1 MLLREI
7 IATGTYA
14 AVIPTEST
22 LALLRA
28 WADSNCIE
36 LDSDL
41 HVTTLY
47 SRKIVNVV
55 PCPDEFVA
63 SGVGFDKFGDSLVLK
78 LSCPALVA
86 RHEQLIG
93 QGGTHDYESF
103 APHLTI
109 QAKSALNPDGV
120 PPIEFGLI
128 FHREYTEPL
137 DESA

>member
-14 AVIPTEST
+14 AVVPTEST

-63 SGVGFDKFGDSLVLK
+63 AGVGFDKFGDSLVLK

-109 QAKSALNPDGV
+109 RRSRLSNQTAYRQLNLG
-120 PPIEFGLI
+120 
-128 FHREYTEPL
+128 
-137 DESA
+137 

>member
-7 IATGTYA
+7 KATGTYA

-36 LDSDL
+36 LDPNL

-55 PCPDEFVA
+55 PCEDEFVA
-63 SGVGFDKFGDSLVLK
+63 TGVGFDKFGDSLVLK
-78 LSCPALVA
+78 LSCPALIA

-103 APHLTI
+103 VPHLTL
-109 QAKSALNPDGV
+109 QAKSSLKPEDV
-120 PPIEFGLI
+120 PAIDFGLI

-137 DESA
+137 DEAA